1 MIRNAFLVLTP
12 LQLLNAL
19 EARAALG
26 TSGDALVILTTGHA
40 RHHVEALVD
49 VDAWDE
55 VHRFDVLAPDGTPG
69 QRMGRF
75 RRTYQVRRALDRL
88 ARSWGAVDGLFLGN
102 YGDALAR
109 HLAAVLEHR
118 TLYLLDDGTDT
129 IKIAEQRAGGGTP
142 DLSWDRAWRVALRD
156 RALGLRTHEADR
168 LVFFTT
174 YDLPNARRDGVI
186 RNTYARLRARAAA
199 PALDDEV
206 LFLGQPLVEDRLM
219 RAGWY
224 TAYVAAARAA
234 SADRAFVYA
243 PHKRESPERVDDLAG
258 RLDLNVRR
266 ADLPVE
272 VEFAR
277 SGRLP
282 SVLASFFC
290 SALDNCRLMYDD
302 VGMQIVA
309 YRIEADHLLLK
320 RRFVESVYEYLSER
334 QAPGFRVVPLQPA
347 PEDG

>member
-1 MIRNAFLVLTP
+1 MIRNVYFVLTP

-19 EARAALG
+19 EARAALD
-26 TSGDALVILTTGHA
+26 TSGDALVIVTAGHA
-40 RHHVEALVD
+40 RQHIDALVEPE
-49 VDAWDE
+49 AWDE
-55 VHRFDVLAPDGTPG
+55 VYGFDVLAPDGTRG
-69 QRMGRF
+69 QRLGRL
-75 RRTYQVRRALDRL
+75 RRTYQVRRALDGL
-88 ARSWGAVDGLFLGN
+88 ARSWGAVEGLFLGN
-102 YGDALAR
+102 YGNALAR
-109 HLAAVLEHR
+109 HVAATLDHR

-129 IKIAEQRAGGGTP
+129 IKIAEQRAGRGTP

-156 RALGLRTHEADR
+156 RALGLRTHEAER

-174 YDLPNARRDGVI
+174 YDLPNGHRDSVI
-186 RNTYARLRARAAA
+186 RNTYARLRERAAR

-219 RAGWY
+219 RAEWY

-234 SADRAFVYA
+234 SGDRDFVYA
-243 PHKRESPERVDDLAG
+243 PHKRESPERVDDLAD
-258 RLDLNVRR
+258 RLGMQVRR

-290 SALDNCRLMYDD
+290 SALDNCRLMYGDA
-302 VGMQIVA
+302 GMEIVA
-309 YRIEADHLLLK
+309 FRIEGDHLLLN
-320 RRFVESVYEYLSER
+320 RRFVASVYEYLAER
-334 QAPGFRVVPLQPA
+334 QGPGFRVAPLQPA
-347 PEDG
+347 LEDG